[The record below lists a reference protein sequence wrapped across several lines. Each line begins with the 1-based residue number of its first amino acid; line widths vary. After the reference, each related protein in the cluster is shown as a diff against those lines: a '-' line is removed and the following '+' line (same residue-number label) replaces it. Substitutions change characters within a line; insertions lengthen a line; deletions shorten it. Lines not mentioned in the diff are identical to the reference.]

1 MSKIPGPPF
10 VSVGRLAWIYKFVS
24 GQFDE
29 YLYDMS
35 KRYGKVI
42 RVDLNFVAI
51 TDRDDVKLVLGS
63 TKFAKSDLYHSFDML
78 CPNIFSTQ
86 DIILHRKL
94 KHMIGPVF
102 SMQSVAEIEPLV
114 HKAGTEPLIK
124 RLESYAASGVTFD
137 IMEMLYHT
145 ALDVIGEIS
154 FGGTF
159 NALNSKPG
167 KQHSVIEWV
176 SDVTYLGIMKDSLG
190 PLCNSFFFPRFYK
203 SEKLL
208 LDFAR
213 SIIENRIKENIKESG
228 EEVKNG
234 YIKDVLQRLL
244 ESEDSE
250 TGEKFDIKQ
259 LISESIVQ
267 LVGGTDTIAITLT
280 WWGLHLLDK
289 HPKYGK
295 LLKNELIEAFPDPQQ
310 TIIHNDVKNLTYLN
324 ATIWEILRVRPVAPG
339 TQRKAPKGGAV
350 ISGYHISEGTII
362 MPSFKAIHNDTEIY
376 GEDAEEFNPD
386 RWIKATPEQ
395 HQKMRQHFLAFS
407 MGSRACIGQNLA
419 WMELRL
425 LLANLMRRFDYNVPA
440 GAETDM
446 TPVTYFTLQPRGR
459 KYLVQV
465 KPSNV

>member
-10 VSVGRLAWIYKFVS
+10 VSVGRLAWIYNLVS
-24 GQFDE
+24 GQFGE

-35 KRYGKVI
+35 KHMASGTWNLTLYLLYL
-42 RVDLNFVAI
+42 DLNFVAI
-51 TDRDDVKLVLGS
+51 TDRDDVKLVHI
-63 TKFAKSDLYHSFDML
+63 KF
-78 CPNIFSTQ
+78 T
-86 DIILHRKL
+86 L

-114 HKAGTEPLIK
+114 HKAGTEPFIK

-145 ALDVIGEIS
+145 TLDVIGEIS

-167 KQHSVIEWV
+167 EQHPVIEWV
-176 SDVTYLGIMKDSLG
+176 SDVTYLGLMKDSLG

-267 LVGGTDTIAITLT
+267 LVGGTDTTAITLT
-280 WWGLHLLDK
+280 WGLHLLDK

-310 TIIHNDVKNLTYLN
+310 TIVHNDVKNLTYLN